1 MSLTNYFS
9 LKKSHLNYFNLFC
22 HALALAVM
30 SVLQNHH
37 RLINNKRRNKRL
49 IRCRL
54 QFVICTISCNC
65 HRKLCLQIAGAG
77 QALTNPL
84 ILYYCGFKLSNV
96 WDYQKHKF
104 QISGHSLFFFHLM
117 DISYMFGLFFNN
129 QISISN
135 TYLTCL
141 NEMKRNNENEKSIK
155 FLNENL
161 T

>member
-1 MSLTNYFS
+1 MSLTNSFS
-9 LKKSHLNYFNLFC
+9 LKKSHHNYFNLFC

-37 RLINNKRRNKRL
+37 RLIKNKRL
-49 IRCRL
+49 ISCRL
-54 QFVICTISCNC
+54 QFVICTISCNRD
-65 HRKLCLQIAGAG
+65 RKLCLQIAGAG

-104 QISGHSLFFFHLM
+104 QISGHSLSFFHLM

-155 FLNENL
+155 FLDENL

>member
-65 HRKLCLQIAGAG
+65 HCKLCLQIAGAG

-84 ILYYCGFKLSNV
+84 ILYYCGFKLPNV

-141 NEMKRNNENEKSIK
+141 NEMKRNDENEKSIK
-155 FLNENL
+155 FLDENL

>member
-1 MSLTNYFS
+1 ME
-9 LKKSHLNYFNLFC
+9 KSHLNYFNLFC

-37 RLINNKRRNKRL
+37 RLIKNKRL
-49 IRCRL
+49 ISCRL
-54 QFVICTISCNC
+54 QLVICSINCNC
-65 HRKLCLQIAGAG
+65 DRKLCLQIAGAG

-84 ILYYCGFKLSNV
+84 ILHYCGFKLSNV

-104 QISGHSLFFFHLM
+104 QISGHSLFFSHLM
-117 DISYMFGLFFNN
+117 DISYMFGSFFNN

-141 NEMKRNNENEKSIK
+141 NEMKRNNENEKLIK
-155 FLNENL
+155 FLDENL

>member
-37 RLINNKRRNKRL
+37 RLIKNKRL
-49 IRCRL
+49 ISCRL

-65 HRKLCLQIAGAG
+65 DRKLCLQIAGAG

-84 ILYYCGFKLSNV
+84 ILHYCGLEV
-96 WDYQKHKF
+96 IQRLRLPET
-104 QISGHSLFFFHLM
+104 QISDFWSFSLLFSFDGYF
-117 DISYMFGLFFNN
+117 ISVWLVF
-129 QISISN
+129 
-135 TYLTCL
+135 
-141 NEMKRNNENEKSIK
+141 
-155 FLNENL
+155 
-161 T
+161 